1 MFFILGTPNFGH
13 LYLLCHF
20 LKLFA
25 MSNKYCLIMAGGSGT
40 RFWPRSRKANP
51 KQFLTI
57 FGNESLIQA
66 TISRFANFI
75 PDESIY
81 VVSNKGQKEILEEQA
96 TRLLKENLIYE
107 PVGKNTLPAIGLAA
121 LFIAKNDPDGIMVVS
136 PADHLTQNDE
146 LFQETIESAAK
157 IAKEKNGIVTIGIT
171 PNAPATGYG
180 YIEIADEIKIG
191 QTIKSFAVNRFVE
204 KPNLETAQSY
214 VDSGKFFWNA
224 GIFVFKVSVFLEA
237 VQKYAPNLYA
247 DLQKIAETIG
257 TASYEQVLDKIYNQV
272 DSISIDYGI
281 MEKADNVFLVQGD
294 FVWNDLGSWEEVYKY
309 DPAKDE
315 NQNTSVGEVIF
326 QDTRN
331 SYVYAPG
338 SLVAV
343 VGMDDVIV
351 VKDGDTILVCKR
363 DQAEEIKGV
372 VGEITRRKLD
382 QFL

>member
-1 MFFILGTPNFGH
+1 
-13 LYLLCHF
+13 
-20 LKLFA
+20 

-81 VVSNKGQKEILEEQA
+81 IVSIKGQKEVLEEQ
-96 TRLLKENLIYE
+96 TSRLPKQNLIYE

-136 PADHLTQNDE
+136 PADHLTQNDQ

-157 IAKEKNGIVTIGIT
+157 IAEEKNGIVTIGIT

-204 KPNLETAQSY
+204 KPNLATAQSY
-214 VDSGKFFWNA
+214 VNSGKFFWNA

-237 VQKYAPNLYA
+237 VQKYAPNLYI

-257 TASYEQVLDKIYNQV
+257 TASYEEVLDKIYNQV

-309 DPAKDE
+309 DPKKDE
-315 NQNTSVGEVIF
+315 NQNAHVGEVIF
-326 QDTRN
+326 QDTKN

-372 VGEITRRKLD
+372 VAEITKRKLD
-382 QFL
+382 QYL

>member
-1 MFFILGTPNFGH
+1 
-13 LYLLCHF
+13 
-20 LKLFA
+20 
-25 MSNKYCLIMAGGSGT
+25 MSNKHCLIMAGGSGT

-75 PDESIY
+75 PDKSIY
-81 VVSNKGQKEILEEQA
+81 VVSNKGQKEVLEQQ
-96 TRLLKENLIYE
+96 TSRLPKENLIYE

-121 LFIAKNDPDGIMVVS
+121 LFIAKNDPDGIMIVS
-136 PADHLTQNDE
+136 PADHLTQNDK

-157 IAKEKNGIVTIGIT
+157 IAEEKNGIVTIGIT

-204 KPNLETAQSY
+204 KPNLATAQSY

-257 TASYEQVLDKIYNQV
+257 TASYGQVLDKIYNQV

-309 DPAKDE
+309 DPQKDE
-315 NQNTSVGEVIF
+315 NQNAHVGEVIF
-326 QDTRN
+326 QDTKN

-372 VGEITRRKLD
+372 VGEITKRKLD
-382 QFL
+382 QYL